1 MSDAGLMRAKEL
13 AATIASAGE
22 EELQELE
29 ERYRNDPRKQV
40 RQAFDKAHRRLA
52 KELAERERV
61 QAMYDL
67 QRQLAG
73 DGLVIGVDE
82 VGRGAVAGPLTVA
95 AVALPYDDP
104 IWGINDSKQLQ
115 PARREALAERIE
127 SNALAFG
134 IAHIPPSE
142 IDHVGM
148 GVALRKAMAQAIEAT
163 GTDPDAVLIDGNPVH
178 VHPREKCVVK
188 GDAKIACIA
197 AASIV
202 AKVTR
207 DALMVGYD
215 EVYPGYHLREC
226 KGYASA
232 EHIAAI
238 RAHGL
243 TPIHRAS
250 FCGNFV
256 ETLRLF

>member
-148 GVALRKAMAQAIEAT
+148 GVALRTAMAQAIEAT